1 MRYAVVVT
9 TGIEQRDAA
18 DLLQELVGRMH
29 HHFASVALSLDL
41 TPPQMGMLKEL
52 GEGTPM
58 GTLAHLIRCDASNV
72 TWMTDKLEER
82 GLVERVADPHDR
94 RVKRLV
100 LTDAGRRLRKQIGR
114 RLRAGLP
121 VHHLNESEQRT
132 LARLLERMI
141 EAIPEP
147 DAVRI

>member
-1 MRYAVVVT
+1 MRYTLFVT

-18 DLLQELVGRMH
+18 DALLELVGRMR

-52 GEGTPM
+52 GSGTPM
-58 GTLAHLIRCDASNV
+58 GTLASMVGCDASNI
-72 TWMTDKLEER
+72 TWMTDRLEER
-82 GLVERVADPHDR
+82 GLVERVADPRDR

-100 LTDAGRRLRKQIGR
+100 LTESGKRLRKQIER

-121 VHHLNESEQRT
+121 VEHLTESEQRT
-132 LARLLERMI
+132 LVKLIERLIVAL
-141 EAIPEP
+141 PESHHGH
-147 DAVRI
+147 I